1 MEIAQKLN
9 KLPVCVVLNLLET
22 TFERSSKKNK
32 LWHRGTQR
40 AFLAMGEQTMPA
52 ILFPWLLHWHDR
64 TGQKYSNFLS
74 KIIFQLFCRVLVL
87 IAEWADGDKRRSQGH
102 LDSKRVS
109 IKLNL
114 RDSPL
119 QNVDLERGGNKSRN
133 HL

>member
-22 TFERSSKKNK
+22 TFERSSKKK

-64 TGQKYSNFLS
+64 TGQNIQILS
-74 KIIFQLFCRVLVL
+74 Q
-87 IAEWADGDKRRSQGH
+87 
-102 LDSKRVS
+102 
-109 IKLNL
+109 KLYFN
-114 RDSPL
+114 RFAMF
-119 QNVDLERGGNKSRN
+119 
-133 HL
+133 